1 LGFRLFSSAGLAL
14 EEALGMYAVIDTETT
29 GLLPGHRHRVIE
41 IAVVLLDAR
50 GRLEHEWVT
59 LLNPQRDLGPQHIH
73 GILTADVL
81 AAPEFRDVSAHLAGL
96 LAGRMVVGH
105 NVEFD
110 LGFLRAEFARA
121 GYAVPLITERAMC
134 TMALAGYLYPGAKR
148 TLGACCAAAGIP
160 LEGWHSALADT
171 RATALLFERYL
182 QAFPSPP
189 PWQWAYEEVR
199 RLPWPTIPAGS
210 FSPRIRPVHA
220 GGRHGWMSRLV
231 DQLPRVPD
239 PPQANSY
246 LAVLDTVLA
255 DREITQADADQL
267 VHVATELGLTRPQV
281 DELHGYYV
289 AGLASALWGDGS
301 GEVSAEQRSDLDKV
315 AVMLGHRASD
325 VDTALV
331 AASRG
336 AYAVPLRP
344 GARGFPPGSTMVF
357 TGDMI
362 EQREIWWDRAVA
374 AGFVPQEAVRP
385 DTDFVVAADVDSLS
399 VKARAARAYGVPIIA
414 VEDFRR
420 LLPAD
425 PGAQRAS

>member
-1 LGFRLFSSAGLAL
+1 
-14 EEALGMYAVIDTETT
+14 MYAVIDTETT

-41 IAVVLLDAR
+41 IAVVLLDAQ
-50 GRLEHEWVT
+50 GRFEHEWVT

-81 AAPEFRDVSAHLAGL
+81 AAPEFADVAAHLAGL

-110 LGFLRAEFARA
+110 LGFLRAEFARI
-121 GYAVPLITERAMC
+121 GFAVPLITERAMC

-148 TLGACCAAAGIP
+148 TLGACCSAAGIS

-182 QAFPSPP
+182 QAFPGRP

-199 RLPWPTIPAGS
+199 RLPWPTIPAVA
-210 FSPRIRPVHA
+210 FTPTVRPVHA

-231 DQLPRVPD
+231 DQLPRVPE
-239 PPQANSY
+239 PPQADSY
-246 LAVLDTVLA
+246 LAVLDMVLA

-281 DELHGYYV
+281 DKLHGYYV
-289 AGLASALWGDGS
+289 AGLASALWGG
-301 GEVSAEQRSDLDKV
+301 GHVTAEQRNDLDKV

-325 VDTALV
+325 VDDALI

-336 AYAVPLRP
+336 VYSVPARP

-357 TGDMI
+357 TGDMV
-362 EQREIWWDRAVA
+362 ESREIWWDRAVA

-399 VKARAARAYGVPIIA
+399 VKARAAREYDVPIIA

-420 LLPAD
+420 LLPAH
-425 PGAQRAS
+425 PGEQRAS